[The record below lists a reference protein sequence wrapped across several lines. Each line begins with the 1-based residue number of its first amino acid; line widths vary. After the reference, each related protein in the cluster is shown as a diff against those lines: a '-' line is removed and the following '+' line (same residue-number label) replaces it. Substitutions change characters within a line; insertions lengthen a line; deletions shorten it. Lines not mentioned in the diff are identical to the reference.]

1 MILLENI
8 VEAMRASEEV
18 EVGDFDNGVWEG
30 ARPARVAR
38 YWSGE
43 EAPVERHAE
52 ARLIWT
58 SSALCVRFEYRQ
70 AEPFVL
76 SAAPRLEQK
85 SLGLWDRDVCEIF
98 IAPDPSVPERY
109 FEFEAAPNG
118 EWLDLA
124 IHLGPRGRETDWH
137 FRSGMRVAAR
147 INGDRVTISMR
158 VLWKALGRVPSAG
171 ERWRANLFRCVG
183 AGETR
188 GYVAWQPTHTPEP
201 SFHVPEK
208 FGWLRFK

>member
-1 MILLENI
+1 MTPLENI
-8 VEAMRASEEV
+8 VEAVRASEEI
-18 EVGDFDNGVWEG
+18 EVGDFNHGAWG
-30 ARPARVAR
+30 LARPARVAR

-58 SSALCVRFEYRQ
+58 GAALGVRFEYRQ
-70 AEPFVL
+70 AEPFVM
-76 SAAPRLEQK
+76 SAAPSLERK
-85 SLGLWDRDVCEIF
+85 SLGLWNRDVCEIF
-98 IAPDPSVPERY
+98 VAPDPSAPGRY

-124 IHLGPRGRETDWH
+124 VQLSPRGRETDWN
-137 FRSGMRVAAR
+137 FRSGMRAAAR
-147 INGDRVTISMR
+147 VNGDRVTIAMR
-158 VLWKALGRVPSAG
+158 LPWKSIGRVPSAG

-188 GYVAWQPTHTPEP
+188 GYIAWQPTHTPEP